1 MKGYLEMKRQLFVG
15 VSVAV
20 LLSACSSQPV
30 KPVASA
36 STVSASPSWVDNPE
50 LSDAITGVG
59 IAQSN
64 PLGDK
69 SMQRTTAI
77 ANARVDLAQKIR
89 VRVQNMFTQLNQ
101 QSTSANS
108 DDKNP
113 IRNDVASRMTDNV
126 SRILTNQEMA
136 GSSVR
141 QIWTDPEDGN
151 LYAFVV
157 LSKDSVNRAL
167 GEIAKSQIQQEIDKG
182 EKNLG
187 NALQNLDKAVAESK

>member
-1 MKGYLEMKRQLFVG
+1 
-15 VSVAV
+15 
-20 LLSACSSQPV
+20 
-30 KPVASA
+30 
-36 STVSASPSWVDNPE
+36 
-50 LSDAITGVG
+50 
-59 IAQSN
+59 
-64 PLGDK
+64 
-69 SMQRTTAI
+69 
-77 ANARVDLAQKIR
+77 
-89 VRVQNMFTQLNQ
+89 
-101 QSTSANS
+101 
-108 DDKNP
+108 
-113 IRNDVASRMTDNV
+113 

>member
-1 MKGYLEMKRQLFVG
+1 MKKQFFLFV
-15 VSVAV
+15 VVTV
-20 LLSACSSQPV
+20 VLSACSSTQPV

-36 STVSASPSWVDNPE
+36 STVSASPSWIDNPE
-50 LSDAITGVG
+50 LPDALTGVG

-77 ANARVDLAQKIR
+77 ANARVDLAQKLR

-108 DDKNP
+108 DGKNP
-113 IRNDVASRMTDNV
+113 IRSDVASRMTENV
-126 SRILTNQEMA
+126 SKILTNQEMA

-141 QIWTDPEDGN
+141 QTWTDPADGN

-157 LSKDSVNRAL
+157 LSKDSVDRAL

-182 EKNLG
+182 EKNLS
-187 NALQNLDKAVAESK
+187 NALQKLDKAVAESK

>member
-1 MKGYLEMKRQLFVG
+1 MRGELKMKKMLCVTTLFF
-15 VSVAV
+15 
-20 LLSACSSQPV
+20 LLSACTSQPT

-36 STVSASPSWVDNPE
+36 STASASPSWIDNPE
-50 LSDAITGVG
+50 LPDAITGVG

-77 ANARVDLAQKIR
+77 ANARVDLAQKLK

-101 QSTSANS
+101 QATSANS
-108 DDKNP
+108 DTKKP
-113 IRNDVASRMTDNV
+113 IRTDVASRMTENV
-126 SRILTNQEMA
+126 SRVLTNQEVA

-141 QIWTDPEDGN
+141 QIWTDPADGN
-151 LYAFVV
+151 LYALVV
-157 LSKDSVNRAL
+157 LTKESVDKAL
-167 GEIAKSQIQQEIDKG
+167 GEIAKSQIQQEINNG

-187 NALQNLDKAVAESK
+187 NALEKLDQAIATSD

>member
-1 MKGYLEMKRQLFVG
+1 MKRQLFVG

-141 QIWTDPEDGN
+141 
-151 LYAFVV
+151 
-157 LSKDSVNRAL
+157 
-167 GEIAKSQIQQEIDKG
+167 
-182 EKNLG
+182 
-187 NALQNLDKAVAESK
+187 

>member
-1 MKGYLEMKRQLFVG
+1 MKKQFFLFV
-15 VSVAV
+15 VVTV
-20 LLSACSSQPV
+20 VLSACSSTQPV

-36 STVSASPSWVDNPE
+36 STVSASPSWIDNPE
-50 LSDAITGVG
+50 LPDALTGVG

-77 ANARVDLAQKIR
+77 ANARVDLAQKLR

-108 DDKNP
+108 DGKNP
-113 IRNDVASRMTDNV
+113 IRSDVASRMTENV
-126 SRILTNQEMA
+126 SKTLTNQEMA

-141 QIWTDPEDGN
+141 QTWTDPADGN

-157 LSKDSVNRAL
+157 LSKDSVDRAL

-182 EKNLG
+182 EKNLS
-187 NALQNLDKAVAESK
+187 NALQKLDKAVAESK

>member
-1 MKGYLEMKRQLFVG
+1 MQGYLEMKRQLFVG

-108 DDKNP
+108 DVK
-113 IRNDVASRMTDNV
+113 
-126 SRILTNQEMA
+126 ILLETMSPQE
-136 GSSVR
+136 
-141 QIWTDPEDGN
+141 
-151 LYAFVV
+151 
-157 LSKDSVNRAL
+157 
-167 GEIAKSQIQQEIDKG
+167 
-182 EKNLG
+182 
-187 NALQNLDKAVAESK
+187 